1 MEKLDS
7 KILKE
12 IIGDKNVL
20 EEDVYNI
27 RKNGKCVARK
37 DNPNISIVSKENNKG
52 LDIYVKENT
61 LFGVIHIPVI
71 ITESGLKD
79 VVENDFHIGKNS
91 NIVILSGCGV
101 HNPLNKES
109 EHDGIHRFYL
119 EEGAKVK
126 YIEKHY
132 AEGKGTGKK
141 ILSPTTEIY
150 LEENASLTMDTIQ
163 IKGVD
168 YSERKTYAK
177 LNDKST
183 LTITEKI
190 MTCDDE
196 KAITDFK
203 IDLEG
208 NNASCHVTS
217 RSVATDNSYQEFHS
231 NVVGYNKCYAHVE
244 CDAIIKDEGKIRAI
258 PEIYAKNVDANL
270 IHEAAIGKIAKDQL
284 AKLMSLG
291 LTEKEAE
298 NAIIEG
304 FLK

>member
-1 MEKLDS
+1 MEKLDN

-177 LNDKST
+177 LKDKST

-190 MTCDDE
+190 MTCEDE

-244 CDAIIKDEGKIRAI
+244 CDAIIKDAGKIRAI

>member
-1 MEKLDS
+1 MEKLDN

-61 LFGVIHIPVI
+61 LFGIIHIPVI

-141 ILSPTTEIY
+141 ILNPTTEIY

-177 LNDKST
+177 LKDKST

-270 IHEAAIGKIAKDQL
+270 VHEAAIGKIAKDQL

>member
-1 MEKLDS
+1 MEKLDN

-61 LFGVIHIPVI
+61 LFGIIHIPVI

-244 CDAIIKDEGKIRAI
+244 CDAIIKDAGKIRAI

-291 LTEKEAE
+291 LAEKEAE

>member
-61 LFGVIHIPVI
+61 LFGIVHIPVI

-270 IHEAAIGKIAKDQL
+270 VHEAAIGKIAKDQL

>member
-1 MEKLDS
+1 MEKLDN

-119 EEGAKVK
+119 EAGAKVK

-177 LNDKST
+177 LKDKST

-217 RSVATDNSYQEFHS
+217 RSVATDSSYQEFHS

-244 CDAIIKDEGKIRAI
+244 CDAIIKDAGKIRAI

-291 LTEKEAE
+291 LAEKEAE

>member
-1 MEKLDS
+1 MEKLDN

-61 LFGVIHIPVI
+61 LFGIIHIPVI

-177 LNDKST
+177 LKEKST

-270 IHEAAIGKIAKDQL
+270 VHEAAIGKIAKDQL

>member
-1 MEKLDS
+1 MEKLDN

-52 LDIYVKENT
+52 LDIYVKEKT
-61 LFGVIHIPVI
+61 LFGIIHIPVI

-177 LNDKST
+177 LKDKST

-196 KAITDFK
+196 KAITYFK

-270 IHEAAIGKIAKDQL
+270 VHEAAIGKIAKEQL

>member
-61 LFGVIHIPVI
+61 LFGIVHIPVI

>member
-1 MEKLDS
+1 MEKLDN

-12 IIGDKNVL
+12 IIGNKNVL

-61 LFGVIHIPVI
+61 LFGIIHIPVI

-208 NNASCHVTS
+208 NKASCHVTS

-270 IHEAAIGKIAKDQL
+270 VHEAAIGKIAKEQL

>member
-1 MEKLDS
+1 MEKLDN

-61 LFGVIHIPVI
+61 LFGIIHIPVI

-109 EHDGIHRFYL
+109 EHHGIHRFYL

-270 IHEAAIGKIAKDQL
+270 VHEAAIGKIAKEQL

>member
-1 MEKLDS
+1 MEKLDN

-61 LFGVIHIPVI
+61 LFGIVHIPVI

-177 LNDKST
+177 LKDKST

-270 IHEAAIGKIAKDQL
+270 VHEAAIGKIAKDQL

>member
-1 MEKLDS
+1 MEKLDN

-37 DNPNISIVSKENNKG
+37 DNPNISIVSKEN
-52 LDIYVKENT
+52 T
-61 LFGVIHIPVI
+61 LFGIIHIPVI

-101 HNPLNKES
+101 HNPLNNES

-196 KAITDFK
+196 KTITDFK

>member
-1 MEKLDS
+1 MEKLDN

-12 IIGDKNVL
+12 IIGDKNIL

-61 LFGVIHIPVI
+61 LFGIIHIPVI

-270 IHEAAIGKIAKDQL
+270 VHEAAIGKIAKDQL

>member
-1 MEKLDS
+1 MEKLDN

-61 LFGVIHIPVI
+61 LFGIIHIPVI

-150 LEENASLTMDTIQ
+150 LEENASLTMATIQ

-177 LNDKST
+177 LKDKST

-270 IHEAAIGKIAKDQL
+270 VHEAAIGKIAKDQL

>member
-1 MEKLDS
+1 MEKLDN

-61 LFGVIHIPVI
+61 LFGIIHIPVI

-101 HNPLNKES
+101 HNPLNRES

-177 LNDKST
+177 LKDKST

>member
-1 MEKLDS
+1 MEKLDN

-61 LFGVIHIPVI
+61 LFGIIHIPVI

-177 LNDKST
+177 LKDKST

-270 IHEAAIGKIAKDQL
+270 VHEAAIGKIAKDQL

>member
-1 MEKLDS
+1 MEKLDN

-61 LFGVIHIPVI
+61 LFGIIHIPVI

-177 LNDKST
+177 LKDKST

-208 NNASCHVTS
+208 NKASCHVTS

-270 IHEAAIGKIAKDQL
+270 VHEAAIGKIAKEQL

>member
-61 LFGVIHIPVI
+61 LFGIVHIPVI

-132 AEGKGTGKK
+132 AEGKGAGKK

-177 LNDKST
+177 LKDKST

-270 IHEAAIGKIAKDQL
+270 VHEAAIGKIAKDQL

>member
-1 MEKLDS
+1 MEKLDN

-61 LFGVIHIPVI
+61 LFGIIHIPVI

-291 LTEKEAE
+291 LAEKEAE

>member
-1 MEKLDS
+1 MEKLDN

-12 IIGDKNVL
+12 IIGNKNVL

-61 LFGVIHIPVI
+61 LFGIIHIPVI

-270 IHEAAIGKIAKDQL
+270 VHEAAIGKIAKEQL

>member
-1 MEKLDS
+1 MEKLDN

-61 LFGVIHIPVI
+61 LFGIIHIPVI

-270 IHEAAIGKIAKDQL
+270 VHEAAIGKIAKEQL

>member
-1 MEKLDS
+1 
-7 KILKE
+7 
-12 IIGDKNVL
+12 
-20 EEDVYNI
+20 
-27 RKNGKCVARK
+27 
-37 DNPNISIVSKENNKG
+37 
-52 LDIYVKENT
+52 
-61 LFGVIHIPVI
+61 
-71 ITESGLKD
+71 
-79 VVENDFHIGKNS
+79 
-91 NIVILSGCGV
+91 
-101 HNPLNKES
+101 
-109 EHDGIHRFYL
+109 
-119 EEGAKVK
+119 
-126 YIEKHY
+126 
-132 AEGKGTGKK
+132 
-141 ILSPTTEIY
+141 
-150 LEENASLTMDTIQ
+150 MDTIQ

-177 LNDKST
+177 LKDKST

-208 NNASCHVTS
+208 NKASCHVTS

-270 IHEAAIGKIAKDQL
+270 VHEAAIGKIAKDQL

>member
-1 MEKLDS
+1 MEKLDN

-37 DNPNISIVSKENNKG
+37 DNPSISIVSKENNKG

-177 LNDKST
+177 LKDKST

-244 CDAIIKDEGKIRAI
+244 CDAIIKDAGKIRAI

>member
-1 MEKLDS
+1 MEKLDN

-61 LFGVIHIPVI
+61 LFGIIHIPVI

-101 HNPLNKES
+101 HNPLNRES

-177 LNDKST
+177 LKDKST

-270 IHEAAIGKIAKDQL
+270 VHEAAIGKIAKDQL

>member
-1 MEKLDS
+1 MEKLDN

-12 IIGDKNVL
+12 IIGNKNVL

-61 LFGVIHIPVI
+61 LFGIIHIPVI

-141 ILSPTTEIY
+141 ILNPTTEIY

-177 LNDKST
+177 LKDKST

-270 IHEAAIGKIAKDQL
+270 VHEAAIGKIAKEQL

>member
-1 MEKLDS
+1 MEKLDN

-141 ILSPTTEIY
+141 ILNPTTEIY

-177 LNDKST
+177 LKDKST

-270 IHEAAIGKIAKDQL
+270 VHEAAIGKIAKDQL

>member
-1 MEKLDS
+1 MEKLDN

-61 LFGVIHIPVI
+61 LFGIIHIPVI

-177 LNDKST
+177 LKDKST

-208 NNASCHVTS
+208 NKASCHVTS

-270 IHEAAIGKIAKDQL
+270 VHEAAIGKIAKDQL

>member
-1 MEKLDS
+1 MEKLDN

-177 LNDKST
+177 LKDKST

-270 IHEAAIGKIAKDQL
+270 VHEAAIGKIAKDQL

>member
-1 MEKLDS
+1 MEKLDN

-12 IIGDKNVL
+12 IIGDKNIL

-61 LFGVIHIPVI
+61 LFGIIHIPVI

-177 LNDKST
+177 LKDKST

-244 CDAIIKDEGKIRAI
+244 CDAIIKDEGKIKAI

-270 IHEAAIGKIAKDQL
+270 VHEAAIGKIAKDQL

>member
-1 MEKLDS
+1 MEKLDN

-61 LFGVIHIPVI
+61 LFGIIHIPVI

-119 EEGAKVK
+119 EESAKVK

-177 LNDKST
+177 LKDKST

-244 CDAIIKDEGKIRAI
+244 CDAIIKDAGKIRAI

>member
-1 MEKLDS
+1 MEKLDN

-79 VVENDFHIGKNS
+79 VVENDFHIGNNS

-177 LNDKST
+177 LKDKST

-190 MTCDDE
+190 MTCEDE

-217 RSVATDNSYQEFHS
+217 RSVATDSSYQEFHS

-244 CDAIIKDEGKIRAI
+244 CDAIIKDAGKIRAI

>member
-1 MEKLDS
+1 MEKLDN

-61 LFGVIHIPVI
+61 LFGIIHIPVI

-270 IHEAAIGKIAKDQL
+270 VHEAAIGKIAKDQL

>member
-1 MEKLDS
+1 MEKLDN

-177 LNDKST
+177 LKDKST

-190 MTCDDE
+190 MTCEDE

-217 RSVATDNSYQEFHS
+217 RSVATDSSYQEFHS
-231 NVVGYNKCYAHVE
+231 NVVGHNKCYAHVE
-244 CDAIIKDEGKIRAI
+244 CDAIIKDAGKIRAI

>member
-1 MEKLDS
+1 MEKLDN

-12 IIGDKNVL
+12 IIGNKNVL

-61 LFGVIHIPVI
+61 LFGIIHIPVI

-141 ILSPTTEIY
+141 ILNPTTEIY

-177 LNDKST
+177 LKDKST

-270 IHEAAIGKIAKDQL
+270 VHEAAIGKIAKDQL

>member
-1 MEKLDS
+1 MEKLDN

-61 LFGVIHIPVI
+61 LFGIIHIPVI

-141 ILSPTTEIY
+141 ILNPTTEIY

-177 LNDKST
+177 LKDKST

-270 IHEAAIGKIAKDQL
+270 VHEAAIGKIAKEQL

>member
-1 MEKLDS
+1 MEKLDN

-61 LFGVIHIPVI
+61 LFGIIHIPVI

-79 VVENDFHIGKNS
+79 VVANDFHIGKNS

-208 NNASCHVTS
+208 NKASCHVTS

-270 IHEAAIGKIAKDQL
+270 VHEAAIGKIAKEQL

>member
-1 MEKLDS
+1 MEKLDN

-61 LFGVIHIPVI
+61 LFGIIHIPVI

-101 HNPLNKES
+101 HNPLNRES

-270 IHEAAIGKIAKDQL
+270 VHEAAIGKIAKDQL

>member
-1 MEKLDS
+1 MEKLDN

-12 IIGDKNVL
+12 IIGNKNVL

-61 LFGVIHIPVI
+61 LFGIIHIPVI

-270 IHEAAIGKIAKDQL
+270 VHEAAIGKIAKDQL

>member
-1 MEKLDS
+1 MEKLDN

-61 LFGVIHIPVI
+61 LFGIIHIPVI

-79 VVENDFHIGKNS
+79 VVANDFHIGKNS

-270 IHEAAIGKIAKDQL
+270 VHEAAIGKIAKEQL

>member
-1 MEKLDS
+1 MEKLDN

-12 IIGDKNVL
+12 IIGNKNVL

-61 LFGVIHIPVI
+61 LFGIIHIPVI

-79 VVENDFHIGKNS
+79 VVANDFHIGKNS

-208 NNASCHVTS
+208 NKASCHVTS

-270 IHEAAIGKIAKDQL
+270 VHEAAIGKIAKEQL